1 MYSALILAKNERENI
16 VRCLESL
23 HGCDDVVV
31 LDSGSTDGTHDA
43 AVGRGARVFTREFDT
58 FADQRNWAIDTIP
71 FAHAWVLH
79 LDADECLTPALH
91 DELLR
96 VTVADAKSAY
106 FLANKLIFLGSWI
119 RRSSLYPYYQARL
132 LRLGESRFEQIG
144 HGQHL
149 AFATRGSG
157 RLREPYL
164 HYNFSKGIADWVER
178 HNRYSSDEA
187 HQAGAD
193 QRSVYALLTDM
204 ARGKSTESRQQAK
217 KLLADRVPF
226 RPFVRFLY
234 SYIWRGGFLDGR
246 AGFHYC
252 MLMAFYD
259 YLTRLKRREFAA
271 DRRLARQ
278 SPVPSRSES
287 PADAD

>member
-1 MYSALILAKNERENI
+1 MYSTLILAKNEHENI
-16 VRCLESL
+16 VRCLDSL
-23 HGCDDVVV
+23 QACDDVVV
-31 LDSGSTDGTHDA
+31 LDSGSTDGTQDA
-43 AVGRGARVFTREFDT
+43 ASARGARVFTRDFDT
-58 FADQRNWAIDTIP
+58 FADQRNWAIDNVS
-71 FAHAWVLH
+71 FKHEWVLH
-79 LDADECLTPALH
+79 LDADECLTPSLPA
-91 DELLR
+91 ELLQ
-96 VTVADAKSAY
+96 VTGADAKSAY

-164 HYNFSKGIADWVER
+164 HHNFSKGIADWVER

-187 HQAGAD
+187 RRVGDSQ
-193 QRSVYALLTDM
+193 QSMCALVANMLP
-204 ARGKSTESRQQAK
+204 GKSTETRQQAK
-217 KLLADRVPF
+217 KLLADRMPF

-234 SYIWRGGFLDGR
+234 AYIWRGGFLDGR

-259 YLTRLKRREFAA
+259 YLTRLKRQELAA
-271 DRRLARQ
+271 
-278 SPVPSRSES
+278 SPTHHDSRPTPVASGS
-287 PADAD
+287 LADAE